1 MSANKVILLVD
12 DELIILESLKIQI
25 QNLILNEQ
33 VIIEVASSGEEA
45 KELIHDF
52 VNDNYDLQLVISD
65 YNLEDMLG
73 TEILSETQ
81 LIYPNAIGAI
91 LTGQPDFTFSE
102 DANLGEN
109 FRNIIDKPWSYEEL
123 SVMISKALSK

>member
-12 DELIILESLKIQI
+12 DELIILESLKIQ
-25 QNLILNEQ
+25 
-33 VIIEVASSGEEA
+33 A

-52 VNDNYDLQLVISD
+52 VNDNFDLQLVISD

-81 LIYPNAIGAI
+81 LLYPNAIGAI